1 MPGNFLEFVGGSMLL
16 AAIVAGSASLMPCI
30 RVHSLRLLA
39 IFCVTALAVFSNSLS
54 TYLVAI
60 FVIATAVTELE
71 FLQNL
76 AAIIRGNKEF
86 FDYQKSVLP
95 KQSKLSNIAE
105 EVELASAVSD
115 DNVDSESESRVTSS
129 KGDDEAL
136 TQGRDQ
142 GDSGGGGDTS
152 ELSSNGEKPIAT
164 APSLAFDTASSS
176 SAVTEVG
183 PAKTPPARIRRPIS
197 EIYRLE
203 VAALDR
209 IELREGAA
217 IERNVKFS
225 REVWSVELDGVL
237 VNEEPKIDKIYEVK
251 YVSAGASFIRS
262 ASGADFK
269 LSSNCVA
276 YKAITGRASLSCLVL
291 IFESDVVLSSRRV
304 NFLNG
309 LKADTIVTFRT
320 RELLRR
326 NQ

>member
-16 AAIVAGSASLMPCI
+16 AALVAGSASLLRCI

-129 KGDDEAL
+129 KGDDDAP
-136 TQGRDQ
+136 TQ

-183 PAKTPPARIRRPIS
+183 PAKTPPTRIRRPIS

-237 VNEEPKIDKIYEVK
+237 VNKESKIDKIYEVK
-251 YVSAGASFIRS
+251 YVGAGASFVRA

-269 LSSNCVA
+269 LSSNGVA

-291 IFESDVVLSSRRV
+291 ILENDVNLTSRRV
-304 NFLNG
+304 NFLNS
-309 LKADTIVTFRT
+309 LKADMILTFWA

-326 NQ
+326 N